1 MPDDQKILAEL
12 KKCMKDCSGD
22 ADCMATCQTT
32 FDAAGGTTEEGK
44 VFITPDGS
52 TAFVT
57 KNGKVFSGGKV
68 F

>member
-12 KKCMKDCSGD
+12 RKCMRECKGN
-22 ADCMATCQTT
+22 ADCMAACQKT
-32 FDAAGGTTEEGK
+32 FEEAQGTTEEGK

-57 KNGKVFSGGKV
+57 NNGKVF
-68 F
+68 